1 MNEEAVVFAALNVL
15 GIDYRALE
23 HPSIFTI
30 EEMEQAHVDDGEE
43 IPKNLFLKDEKGK
56 RHFLVALKKYKTAD
70 LKVLREKLQS
80 RPLSFASEERLLQC
94 LGLKKGAVTVFGVL
108 NDEKR
113 AVEVV
118 IDAELRGCSRIG
130 FHANRNTCT
139 VFLAMEDVEK
149 VLRAHGNTVTY
160 IDL

>member
-1 MNEEAVVFAALNVL
+1 MNEEAVVFAALNAL
-15 GIDYRALE
+15 GIDYQVVE
-23 HPSIFTI
+23 HPAIFTI

-56 RHFLVALKKYKTAD
+56 RHFVVALKKHKTAD

-80 RPLSFASEERLLQC
+80 RPLSFASEERLLQYM
-94 LGLKKGAVTVFGVL
+94 GLKKGAVTVFGVL

-118 IDAELRGCSRIG
+118 IDAELRGGRRVG

-139 VFLAMEDVEK
+139 VFLGMEDVEK